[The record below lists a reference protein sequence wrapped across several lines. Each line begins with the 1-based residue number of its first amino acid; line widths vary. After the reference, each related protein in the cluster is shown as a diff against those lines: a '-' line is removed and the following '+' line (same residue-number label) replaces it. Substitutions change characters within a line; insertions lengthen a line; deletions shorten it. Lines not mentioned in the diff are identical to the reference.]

1 MMMTQDEILEELQ
14 KALDSADSPDDA
26 FTTGELAEMLNLGDA
41 AVRNRLRKLTASG
54 RIQPIR
60 IKRMS
65 LTGTMRKVWGYRFI
79 SEQEPEE

>member
-1 MMMTQDEILEELQ
+1 MMMTQEEIFEELQ

-26 FTTGELAEMLNLGDA
+26 FTTGELSEVLGIGEA
-41 AVRNRLRKLTASG
+41 AVRRRLRKLTASG